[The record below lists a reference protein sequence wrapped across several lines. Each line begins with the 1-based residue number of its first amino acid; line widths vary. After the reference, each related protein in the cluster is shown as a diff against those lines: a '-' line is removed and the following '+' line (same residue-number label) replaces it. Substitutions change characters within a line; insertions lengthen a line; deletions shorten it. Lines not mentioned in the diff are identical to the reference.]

1 MRIRDLGGLGAVC
14 VVVGIL
20 MGLAVNVSAQGP
32 GGGPMDPRGPQ
43 GPPPGAGGGLPP
55 VFLRVELTDQ
65 QRTEI
70 KVLVDEQR
78 EARRAELEE
87 RRTLHLQLT
96 TAIYGTT
103 TTEAET
109 VAQIVTR
116 LGELQK
122 LALDADVTLQTKI
135 AALLTDQQRQQIV
148 EQDRA
153 LTRASWPRGAEAQA
167 FKGSKVQGRPCP
179 VEPPGPLNPCPLT
192 RGEAVEE
199 PVAAGALQVGLTA
212 AARGVRGVP

>member
-14 VVVGIL
+14 VVLGVL
-20 MGLAVNVSAQGP
+20 MGLAVTASAQGP
-32 GGGPMDPRGPQ
+32 GGGPMGARGPQ

-65 QRTEI
+65 QRTQI
-70 KVLVDEQR
+70 KALVDEQR
-78 EARRAELEE
+78 EARRAELDE

-103 TTEAET
+103 TTDAET

-122 LALDADVTLQTKI
+122 LALDADLTLQTKI

-148 EQDRA
+148 EQESSRPVRA
-153 LTRASWPRGAEAQA
+153 R
-167 FKGSKVQGRPCP
+167 
-179 VEPPGPLNPCPLT
+179 
-192 RGEAVEE
+192 
-199 PVAAGALQVGLTA
+199 
-212 AARGVRGVP
+212 